1 MARKWRHLL
10 ASQKEPFRQV
20 ENIMTIGINDGHA
33 FVIKDINKLAKIFVC
48 ADCQGRLEKFV
59 TCNATQGKDG
69 H

>member
-1 MARKWRHLL
+1 
-10 ASQKEPFRQV
+10 
-20 ENIMTIGINDGHA
+20 MTIGINDGHA
-33 FVIKDINKLAKIFVC
+33 FVIKDINKLAKIFVR